1 MKIKRLYVG
10 VTGALVAG
18 VILASASVA
27 LAAPPA
33 TAGAGNGNTNV
44 VTTCG
49 NLGLRLGSAIRDG
62 GGRLLDVV
70 ATLSGKSTEDIQTAR
85 QAGQTFTQIATDNGV
100 DTQAVV
106 ADAMKVRTQLLD
118 AKVADGTIT
127 QAQADTALA
136 AMQTKV
142 TEQLQSVNTDCGNG
156 TGCGMGGGQ
165 GQGCGMGG
173 GQGRGMGGGQGLGS
187 PQS

>member
-1 MKIKRLYVG
+1 MKRKRLYAG

-18 VILASASVA
+18 LILVSASVT

-33 TAGAGNGNTNV
+33 TAGTGTGNADV

-49 NLGLRLGSAIRDG
+49 NLGLRLGTTIRDG

-70 ATLSGKSTEDIQTAR
+70 ASLSGKSTEDIQAAR
-85 QAGQTFTQIATDNGV
+85 QAGQTFTQIAADNGV

-106 ADAMKVRTQLLD
+106 GEAMKVRTQLLD
-118 AKVADGTIT
+118 AKVADGSIT
-127 QAQADTALA
+127 QDQADTALA
-136 AMQTKV
+136 AMQTRV
-142 TEQLQSVNTDCGNG
+142 TERLQSVNTDCGTG
-156 TGCGMGGGQ
+156 TGCGMENGQ
-165 GQGCGMGG
+165 GQGQGRGQGGGMGG
-173 GQGRGMGGGQGLGS
+173 GRCLVQ